1 MPQTKL
7 KEAEEKMEKAIAALK
22 RELTTVRAG
31 RATPALLDRVT
42 IEYYGAPTPV
52 NQVASI
58 TSPEPRM
65 LVIQPWDKSSLSLI
79 EKAIL
84 KSDLG
89 LTPTNDGTVIRI
101 VIPPLTQ
108 ERRVE
113 LTKMV
118 KKYGEEAK
126 VAIRNVRREANDAL
140 KKMEKDGT
148 ITEDEMKR
156 FQDKV
161 QKSTDKY
168 VNQVDKIVAEKD
180 KEILEV

>member
-1 MPQTKL
+1 AQTKL

-22 RELTTVRAG
+22 RELVTVRTG
-31 RATPALLDRVT
+31 RATPAILDRVT
-42 IEYYGAPTPV
+42 IDYYGSPTPV
-52 NQVASI
+52 GQVASI
-58 TSPEPRM
+58 TVPEPRM

-84 KSDLG
+84 KADIG
-89 LTPTNDGTVIRI
+89 LTPTNDGSVIRL
-101 VIPPLTQ
+101 VIPALTQ
-108 ERRVE
+108 ERRKE

-126 VAIRNVRREANDAL
+126 VAIRNIRRDANDSF
-140 KKMEKDGT
+140 KKLEKDGT
-148 ITEDEMKR
+148 ITEDDMKR

-168 VNQVDKIVAEKD
+168 VDLVDKTVVEKD
-180 KEILEV
+180 KDIMEV

>member
-1 MPQTKL
+1 MAQTKL

-22 RELTTVRAG
+22 RELVTVRTG
-31 RATPALLDRVT
+31 RATPAILDRVT
-42 IEYYGAPTPV
+42 IDYYGSPTPV
-52 NQVASI
+52 GQVASI
-58 TSPEPRM
+58 TVPEPRM

-84 KSDLG
+84 KADIG
-89 LTPTNDGTVIRI
+89 LTPTNDGSVIRL
-101 VIPPLTQ
+101 VIPALTQ
-108 ERRVE
+108 ERRKE

-126 VAIRNVRREANDAL
+126 VAIRNIRRDANDSF
-140 KKMEKDGT
+140 KKLEKDGT
-148 ITEDEMKR
+148 ITEDDMKR

-168 VNQVDKIVAEKD
+168 VDLVDKTVVEKD
-180 KEILEV
+180 KDIMEV

>member
-1 MPQTKL
+1 MAQTKL

-22 RELTTVRAG
+22 RELVTIRAG
-31 RATPALLDRVT
+31 RATPAILDRVT
-42 IEYYGAPTPV
+42 IDYYGSPTPV
-52 NQVASI
+52 NQVASV
-58 TSPEPRM
+58 TTPEPRL

-84 KSDLG
+84 KADLG
-89 LTPTNDGTVIRI
+89 LTPTNDGSVIRL
-101 VIPPLTQ
+101 VIPALTQ
-108 ERRVE
+108 ERRKE

-126 VAIRNVRREANDAL
+126 VAIRNIRRDANDAL
-140 KKMEKDGT
+140 KKLEKEGT

-156 FQDKV
+156 FHDKV

-168 VNQVDKIVAEKD
+168 VDLVDKTVAEKD
-180 KEILEV
+180 KEIMEI